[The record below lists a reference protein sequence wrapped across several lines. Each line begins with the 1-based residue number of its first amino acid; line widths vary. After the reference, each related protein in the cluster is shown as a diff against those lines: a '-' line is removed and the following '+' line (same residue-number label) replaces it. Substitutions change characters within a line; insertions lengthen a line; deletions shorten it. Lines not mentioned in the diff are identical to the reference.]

1 MLITH
6 YVYCMCN
13 FRNIYS
19 GKVTN
24 KIIKVL
30 SVLKKFRIK
39 MGARIENLINA
50 FANDRRTILYT
61 ITMYLLYLI
70 PILRWMLIISIFT
83 TKYEDDI

>member
-6 YVYCMCN
+6 YIYCMCN

-19 GKVTN
+19 DKVTH

-30 SVLKKFRIK
+30 NVLKKFRIK
-39 MGARIENLINA
+39 MGTRIENLINA
-50 FANDRRTILYT
+50 FTDDRRIILYT